1 MVEGA
6 SPVQLQ
12 CSFWRDAA
20 PAPRTEN
27 TRSTRGTRRGTI
39 FWYEAFSKPF
49 SRGNGLELYKKKR
62 NSSLAHCLKH
72 TVSLEHEP
80 SMNSFCRLRF
90 LLQSHPMPKPRPQP
104 PSAWSH
110 YSSFSLLKETDP
122 ALWPL
127 PKRIFCFHQTPR
139 NASPFTTHPDYQRS
153 FCLPSHRFCRSLND
167 LWWFPNPPATARLFV
182 AFKYHFVW
190 LLQLLTVPKIQ
201 PGAATEK
208 PKTWHHH
215 QVVLRLDWHHSITN
229 IRNTGR
235 HSESF
240 DGSFTALKIKMFP
253 NKSKRLTLT
262 ACRSIA
268 EPRSAC
274 LLLSLGGG
282 RDGSEKRE
290 QI

>member
-1 MVEGA
+1 MHKAGKPPGRGLKDFFQEMTMKARNCFGECL
-6 SPVQLQ
+6 SLN
-12 CSFWRDAA
+12 A
-20 PAPRTEN
+20 PAAGRHRVHQKAPSGRGSLSSSAPVLILVWRTEN
-27 TRSTRGTRRGTI
+27 TGSTRGTRWGTI

-49 SRGNGLELYKKKR
+49 SRGNGLELYRKKW
-62 NSSLAHCLKH
+62 NSSSAHCLKH

-122 ALWPL
+122 ELWPIL
-127 PKRIFCFHQTPR
+127 KGNVYFHQTPR

-167 LWWFPNPPATARLFV
+167 LRWFPNSPAAARLFV
-182 AFKYHFVW
+182 VFKYHFVL

-215 QVVLRLDWHHSITN
+215 
-229 IRNTGR
+229 
-235 HSESF
+235 
-240 DGSFTALKIKMFP
+240 
-253 NKSKRLTLT
+253 
-262 ACRSIA
+262 
-268 EPRSAC
+268 
-274 LLLSLGGG
+274 
-282 RDGSEKRE
+282 
-290 QI
+290 